1 MREET
6 IGEILRK
13 GRNAKNLTLED
24 VEEKTAIPS
33 PHLLALELEKF
44 KLIPKD
50 EVETYL
56 QQYAE
61 LVEVDAAELLKRYRE
76 QVAELDEK
84 AAKEE
89 PTVKDDERITIVP
102 SHKKAEQQVKKQ
114 APKSKVEQTDDF
126 GVGSRSSRYKSSET
140 TASYL
145 PIILLCLV
153 ALGILA
159 FVSFVTWTQLQ
170 SDSNRSNPTY
180 SVVHSSSASSSSST
194 TESSSST
201 SESSSSDEKALKM
214 ETEGGGSN
222 LTVNLSNVTDSL
234 TVDISLSGADSSWV
248 SVSNSEAGDAGTLLS
263 STGVSSYSATL
274 PAGTKTSVITL
285 GVTAG
290 VTVSINGQAVDTS
303 ALTSTTLSYITINI
317 Q

>member
-13 GRNAKNLTLED
+13 GRVAKNLTLED

-61 LVEVDAAELLKRYRE
+61 LVDVDAAELLKRYRAQVFASSIE
-76 QVAELDEK
+76 TAPVVAEDEK
-84 AAKEE
+84 
-89 PTVKDDERITIVP
+89 IIIVP
-102 SHKKAEQQVKKQ
+102 SHKKVAKT
-114 APKSKVEQTDDF
+114 APVSVSKPKPETEQTDDF
-126 GVGSRSSRYKSSET
+126 GVGSRSSRYKSSEK
-140 TASYL
+140 TATYL

-170 SDSNRSNPTY
+170 SDSNQAKPSY
-180 SVVHSSSASSSSST
+180 SVVHSSSS
-194 TESSSST
+194 SSSST
-201 SESSSSDEKALKM
+201 SESSSSEEKSLKM

-234 TVDISLSGADSSWV
+234 TVDISLAGADSSWV

-290 VTVSINGQAVDTS
+290 VNVSINGQAVDTS

>member
-13 GRNAKNLTLED
+13 GRVAKNLTLED

-61 LVEVDAAELLKRYRE
+61 LVDVDAAELLKRYRAQIFASSIE
-76 QVAELDEK
+76 TAPVVAEDEQ
-84 AAKEE
+84 
-89 PTVKDDERITIVP
+89 ITIVP
-102 SHKKAEQQVKKQ
+102 SHKKVAKT
-114 APKSKVEQTDDF
+114 APVSVSKPKPEQTDDF
-126 GVGSRSSRYKSSET
+126 GVGSRSSRYKSSEKT
-140 TASYL
+140 VTYL
-145 PIILLCLV
+145 PIVLLCLV

-170 SDSNRSNPTY
+170 SDSNQVKPSY
-180 SVVHSSSASSSSST
+180 SVVHSSSSSSSST
-194 TESSSST
+194 PESSST
-201 SESSSSDEKALKM
+201 SESSSSEEKSLKM

-222 LTVNLSNVTDSL
+222 LTVNLSNVTESL
-234 TVDISLSGADSSWV
+234 TVDISLAGADSSWV

-290 VTVSINGQAVDTS
+290 VNVSINGQAVDTS

>member
-13 GRNAKNLTLED
+13 GRVAKNLTLED

-61 LVEVDAAELLKRYRE
+61 LVDVDAAELLKRYRAQVFASSIE
-76 QVAELDEK
+76 TAPVVAEDEK
-84 AAKEE
+84 
-89 PTVKDDERITIVP
+89 ITIVP
-102 SHKKAEQQVKKQ
+102 SHKKVAKT
-114 APKSKVEQTDDF
+114 APVSVSKPKPESKPEQTDDF
-126 GVGSRSSRYKSSET
+126 GVGSRSSRYKSSEK
-140 TASYL
+140 TATYL

-170 SDSNRSNPTY
+170 SDSNQAKPSY
-180 SVVHSSSASSSSST
+180 SVVHSSSSSSSST
-194 TESSSST
+194 PESSST
-201 SESSSSDEKALKM
+201 SESSSSEEKSLKM

-234 TVDISLSGADSSWV
+234 TVDISLAGADSSWV

-263 STGVSSYSATL
+263 STGVSRT
-274 PAGTKTSVITL
+274 
-285 GVTAG
+285 
-290 VTVSINGQAVDTS
+290 
-303 ALTSTTLSYITINI
+303 
-317 Q
+317 

>member
-1 MREET
+1 M
-6 IGEILRK
+6 LK
-13 GRNAKNLTLED
+13 K
-24 VEEKTAIPS
+24 KTAIPS

-61 LVEVDAAELLKRYRE
+61 LVDVDAAELLKRYRAQVFASSIE
-76 QVAELDEK
+76 TAPVVAEDEK
-84 AAKEE
+84 
-89 PTVKDDERITIVP
+89 IIIVP
-102 SHKKAEQQVKKQ
+102 SHKKVAKT
-114 APKSKVEQTDDF
+114 APVSVSKPKPETEQTDDF
-126 GVGSRSSRYKSSET
+126 GVGSRSSRYKSSEK
-140 TASYL
+140 TATYL

-170 SDSNRSNPTY
+170 SDSNQAKPSY
-180 SVVHSSSASSSSST
+180 SVVHSSSSSSSST
-194 TESSSST
+194 PESSST
-201 SESSSSDEKALKM
+201 SESSSSEEKSLKM

-234 TVDISLSGADSSWV
+234 TVDISLAGADSSWV

-290 VTVSINGQAVDTS
+290 VNVSINGQAVDTS

>member
-13 GRNAKNLTLED
+13 GRVAKNLTLED

-44 KLIPKD
+44 KLIPED

-61 LVEVDAAELLKRYRE
+61 LVDVDAAELLKRYQAQIFASSIE
-76 QVAELDEK
+76 TAPVVAEDEQ
-84 AAKEE
+84 
-89 PTVKDDERITIVP
+89 ITIVP
-102 SHKKAEQQVKKQ
+102 SHKKVAKT
-114 APKSKVEQTDDF
+114 APVSKPKPEQTDDF
-126 GVGSRSSRYKSSET
+126 GVGSRSSRYKSSEK
-140 TASYL
+140 TATYL

-170 SDSNRSNPTY
+170 SDSNQVKPSY
-180 SVVHSSSASSSSST
+180 SVVHSSSSSSSST
-194 TESSSST
+194 PESSST
-201 SESSSSDEKALKM
+201 SESSSSEEKSLKM

-222 LTVNLSNVTDSL
+222 LTVNLSNVTDNL
-234 TVDISLSGADSSWV
+234 TVDISLAGADSSWV

-290 VTVSINGQAVDTS
+290 VNVSINGQAVDTS